1 MVGSNIK
8 NYLIE
13 NGIKQSFVADKAD
26 LTVSQM
32 SDICNDNRNI
42 DVVTYWKICKALNQP
57 LDKFLPSEVA
67 E

>member
-57 LDKFLPSEVA
+57 LDKFLPREVA